1 MRASILALVSVVLLS
16 FTAYAKPGAVL
27 VPVDKGGKP
36 VGPPVTVP
44 DCRSCKVKQTGP
56 NSYEIKIPK
65 TLRDKVN
72 K

>member
-1 MRASILALVSVVLLS
+1 MIGAVLLS
-16 FTAYAKPGAVL
+16 SAAYAKPGAVL
-27 VPVDKGGKP
+27 VPVDKSGKP
-36 VGPPVTVP
+36 VGPPITVP

-65 TLRDKVN
+65 TVRDKVN